1 MTSRPTHPKGA
12 GSKSLIPITGAG
24 SAWGVLGLVRS
35 VPLTDAALDAD
46 GAKTGAARLPEG
58 ALTSFGRWP
67 FQNGLRIH
75 ASELSPDGKLLA
87 TLSSRSATVWNTAT
101 GQPVYRFF
109 FDVPAW
115 PGYRRGLAFSPDS
128 KRLACGPS
136 SEHIFVWDLASGKEL
151 RRFATKFEMIGYSFL
166 RFSADGTAI
175 IVQSNN
181 VLSWLN
187 VKTGATIRRL
197 PRGWIKQLSPDD
209 KTFVAL
215 ESDQQVL
222 IGDAMTGKLKHTL
235 PIAVMFSDIE
245 HGVLFLPDGVT
256 LAAVHHFDPST
267 KEIQLWDITTGK
279 RRETTWPV
287 QKTDGRKTYRLA
299 HSPDGKV
306 LYFSQWGFETRRYAL
321 ATGKELA
328 PIPITSGEVF
338 PHPDGKT
345 LISGGSRWDISTG
358 KEISKD
364 KDFINWSETAFSS
377 DGRWLAMRGT
387 QYHKGFLELWDTES
401 KDKKRIP
408 WTWGSHIAFAA
419 DSRSLIVNDYY
430 HLQFMSVP
438 TLAQGKKL
446 IPAGKHD
453 IQDASLRVSAAGR
466 HLAVVGSTGLLRLFD
481 LTTNKQIWSLER
493 TGDALFTPDG
503 KRLLARK
510 NGDLRLYDLATKK
523 ILFEVPPPYDRSGRR
538 DPWISAWAFDPS
550 GRFLAVAMTGGHV
563 CLLDAATGTE
573 RSRFLSIFTD
583 IKFNGGMHYLHATAL
598 AFSPDG
604 QWLAVGGGDG
614 YLRIWEVS
622 TRRELHRLH
631 GHEGAT
637 QALGFSGD
645 GRRLVS
651 FGDGEGLLW
660 DLRPRKEKVKAS
672 DPFAD
677 LLSKD
682 GPTVYR
688 AVWTLTNDPEAPAM
702 LRAKFS
708 PKHLDARPERITL
721 LIADLGA
728 EQFKTRDAAMR
739 ALAELEEIAR
749 PALVG
754 ALQKNPSLELKRRIE
769 KLLAELETPTEPA
782 LQISRA
788 VKAMELNQSEP
799 AHKLLQDWSE
809 GTPGL
814 RLTEESR
821 AARVRCAAKR

>member
-1 MTSRPTHPKGA
+1 
-12 GSKSLIPITGAG
+12 
-24 SAWGVLGLVRS
+24 
-35 VPLTDAALDAD
+35 
-46 GAKTGAARLPEG
+46 
-58 ALTSFGRWP
+58 
-67 FQNGLRIH
+67 
-75 ASELSPDGKLLA
+75 
-87 TLSSRSATVWNTAT
+87 
-101 GQPVYRFF
+101 
-109 FDVPAW
+109 
-115 PGYRRGLAFSPDS
+115 
-128 KRLACGPS
+128 
-136 SEHIFVWDLASGKEL
+136 
-151 RRFATKFEMIGYSFL
+151 MIGYSFL

-181 VLSWLN
+181 VLSWLD

-197 PRGWIKQLSPDD
+197 PQGWVRQLSADD
-209 KTFVAL
+209 KTFIAL
-215 ESDQQVL
+215 GSDQQVL
-222 IGDAMTGKLKHTL
+222 IGDAVTGKIKHKL
-235 PIAVMFSDIE
+235 PIAAMFSEME

-387 QYHKGFLELWDTES
+387 QYHKGFLELCDTES
-401 KDKKRIP
+401 KDIKRIP
-408 WTWGSHIAFAA
+408 WTWGNGSHLAFTA

-430 HLQFMSVP
+430 HLQFLSVP
-438 TLAQGKKL
+438 KLAKSKKL
-446 IPAGKHD
+446 VPAGKYD
-453 IQDASLRVSAAGR
+453 IESAALHLCADGR
-466 HLAVVGSTGLLRLFD
+466 HLAVVRSTGLLRLFD
-481 LTTNKQIWSLER
+481 LTTDKQVWSMDR
-493 TGDALFTPDG
+493 THRALFNPNG
-503 KRLLARK
+503 KSLLIQSGK
-510 NGDLRLYDLATKK
+510 LRLFDLETKK
-523 ILFEVPPPYDRSGRR
+523 ILFSVDPPNDRAGRR
-538 DPWISAWAFDPS
+538 GDWISDWAFDPAC
-550 GRFLAVAMTGGHV
+550 RILAVAMSGGHIM
-563 CLLDAATGTE
+563 LLDATTGIE
-573 RSRFLSIFTD
+573 RTRFLSVPLRRV
-583 IKFNGGMHYLHATAL
+583 GGLDGLYLHTTAL

-604 QWLAVGGGDG
+604 QWLAGGGDDG

-637 QALGFSGD
+637 QALGFSAD

-660 DLRPRKEKVKAS
+660 DLRPRKENMKES

-688 AVWTLTNDPEAPAM
+688 ALWTMANDPEAPAM
-702 LRAKFS
+702 LREKFP

-728 EQFKTRDAAMR
+728 EQFKTRNAAMR
-739 ALAELEEIAR
+739 ALAELEGIAR

-788 VKAMELNQSEP
+788 VKAMEFNQSE
-799 AHKLLQDWSE
+799 AARKLLQDWSE

-814 RLTEESR
+814 RLTEDSR
-821 AARVRCAAKR
+821 AVRARCAGKR